1 MATRGDAAVGYVFRQ
16 AHAAKANMLAALS
29 TLAALTLIGIAL
41 FIGGLLLRRVPG
53 SYLAVGAIVVL
64 FGLGIP
70 AIVID
75 DNKAETSGGGGTAS
89 ANGGS
94 GGATS
99 GGGSTSSGGG
109 GKATSGGGGGTSN
122 ASAEGKLIFS
132 QSCGTCHTLKDAGTN
147 GQVGPV
153 LDQVKPNKALVLSA
167 LKKGGLGSGTM
178 PANIVTGKDAQDVA
192 TYVSS
197 VAGK

>member
-1 MATRGDAAVGYVFRQ
+1 MATRRDAAVGYVFRQ

-53 SYLAVGAIVVL
+53 SYLAVGALFVL

-75 DNKAETSGGGGTAS
+75 DNKASTGGGGGATASGGGG
-89 ANGGS
+89 

-99 GGGSTSSGGG
+99 GGTSTSGSSSGGG
-109 GKATSGGGGGTSN
+109 GDG
-122 ASAEGKLIFS
+122 ASSQEAAAGKLIFT

-153 LDQVKPNKALVLSA
+153 LDQVKPSKALVLSA